1 MRKDE
6 YDFVNFV
13 EQQYM
18 LFGDCPSK
26 EVAAKKFGVSES
38 AVKRLYDSSDVRE
51 ALKERG
57 IELKGASGKPSDG
70 VFTAEQLAYAREIFN
85 TSNPRSRKKLLADL
99 GLNHQTVQAWMRD
112 PAYQSYIRELS
123 ESLMPDMIPEAMIAL
138 QKNIING
145 DFQSIKFGLE
155 INGRYSPK
163 TIGELNVDFFMQ
175 KILEVLISELSGD
188 PAKLE
193 AITTKLANLAGGTP
207 ASLEAPQRLKVLEYD
222 PAE

>member
-13 EQQYM
+13 EKQYM

-38 AVKRLYDSSDVRE
+38 TILRLYGSEPVRT

-57 IELKGASGKPSDG
+57 IELKGASGKSSDG

-85 TSNPRSRKKLLADL
+85 ITNPRSRKKILAEL
-99 GLNHQTVQAWMRD
+99 GLNHQTVQAWHRD
-112 PAYQSYIRELS
+112 PAFQSYIRELS
-123 ESLMPDMIPEAMIAL
+123 EQLLPDMVPEAMIAL
-138 QKNIING
+138 QRNIMNG

-163 TIGELNVDFFMQ
+163 TVGELNIDFFMQ
-175 KILEVLISELSGD
+175 KILEVLVSELGSE
-188 PAKLE
+188 PAKLQS
-193 AITTKLANLAGGTP
+193 IVDKLGNLAGVGVAELP
-207 ASLEAPQRLKVLEYD
+207 DRPKLKVLEYD

>member
-18 LFGDCPSK
+18 LFGYAPSR
-26 EVAAKKFGVSES
+26 EVAAKKFGVSELS
-38 AVKRLYDSSDVRE
+38 IRRLYESNDVRN

-57 IELKGASGKPSDG
+57 IELKGASGEPSDG

-85 TSNPRSRKKLLADL
+85 MSNPKSRKMVLKEL
-99 GLNHQTVQAWMRD
+99 GLHPNTVQAWHRD
-112 PAYQSYIRELS
+112 PAFQAYIRELS
-123 ESLMPDMIPEAMIAL
+123 EQLVPDMAPEAMIAL
-138 QKNIING
+138 QQNIMRG

-155 INGRYSPK
+155 LSGRYSTK
-163 TIGELNVDFFMQ
+163 TVGELNVDFFLQ
-175 KILEVLISELSGD
+175 KILEVLISELSSD
-188 PAKLE
+188 PVKLKS
-193 AITTKLANLAGGTP
+193 ITDKIGNLAGGTP
-207 ASLEAPQRLKVLEYD
+207 AAIEAPAKLRVLEYD

>member
-1 MRKDE
+1 MKKDE

-26 EVAAKKFGVSES
+26 SVAAKKFGVTET
-38 AVKRLYDSSDVRE
+38 VIRRLYSSVNVRD

-57 IELKGASGKPSDG
+57 ITLADIVGESSDG

-85 TSNPRSRKKLLADL
+85 VSNPRSRKKLLSDL
-99 GLNHQTVQAWMRD
+99 GLHPNTVQAWMRD
-112 PAYQSYIRELS
+112 PAYQTYIRKLS
-123 ESLMPDMIPEAMIAL
+123 EAMLPDMVPEAMIAL

-163 TIGELNVDFFMQ
+163 TVGELNVDFFMQ
-175 KILEVLISELSGD
+175 KVIEVLISELGGD

-193 AITTKLANLAGGTP
+193 SIVNKLSNLAGGTP
-207 ASLEAPQRLKVLEYD
+207 AAIEAPQRLKVLEYD